1 MMRHVIWIAVAWFT
15 SVLFT
20 ALAHVFHIAHLVPD
34 AAVIIAV
41 FLAFEREAPALVAS
55 CVAIGALIGRQ
66 ALAPTG
72 LHEWSLATVALS
84 IHLVAGNIA
93 GSGRLFFATSVAG
106 ATIAY
111 QMTMFCLLWLVR
123 GEAGFPN
130 WTTAVLLPNAMLN
143 ALVGWLVHPVLLA
156 VERRLSSEHR
166 ESLSF

>member
-66 ALAPTG
+66 ARA
-72 LHEWSLATVALS
+72 H
-84 IHLVAGNIA
+84 
-93 GSGRLFFATSVAG
+93 RFA
-106 ATIAY
+106 
-111 QMTMFCLLWLVR
+111 
-123 GEAGFPN
+123 
-130 WTTAVLLPNAMLN
+130 
-143 ALVGWLVHPVLLA
+143 
-156 VERRLSSEHR
+156 
-166 ESLSF
+166 